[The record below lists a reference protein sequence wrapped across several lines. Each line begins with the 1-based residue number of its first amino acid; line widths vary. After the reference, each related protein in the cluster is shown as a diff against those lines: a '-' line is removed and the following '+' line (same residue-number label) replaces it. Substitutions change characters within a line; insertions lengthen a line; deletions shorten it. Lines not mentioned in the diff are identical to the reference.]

1 MIKFAVKLFHNA
13 YVSFTFKLLRL
24 LFYKNNNKHR
34 NSFLIINTGFL
45 GDVIITSL
53 LMENEEKFGHYSEI
67 YYLFIN
73 QHKELFKEYSGK
85 GRIFYFNLKRYRY
98 DILYKIIMII
108 KLRKLSFKYAIN
120 VSAARG
126 FTNDSLTLFSGALE
140 KYYISNIN
148 FYLSEKTNKYIVNYY
163 TNRLFTDID
172 NEYEKHK
179 LLINWLSNSNKEI
192 HFFNKIVFNT
202 FGISTDKTNG
212 KKIIS
217 IAPLTRN
224 NDKNWCLCNFK
235 ELIKILSEN
244 FFIYLIGSKK
254 QKNQLNFLKDNNANV
269 INLAGKFKL
278 YQLPSILKKSS
289 LFIGNDSGLT
299 HLAAKLN
306 IPTIAIIGGGSYG
319 RFFPIPFDN
328 LDIKYSFYFMD
339 CFGCDWKCKY
349 KEKYCLTGITV
360 QDILKTVDSL
370 IGNIYNYKNINSKMS
385 K

>member
-1 MIKFAVKLFHNA
+1 MIKFALKLFHNI
-13 YVSFTFKLLRL
+13 YVYFTFKILSL
-24 LFYKNNNKHR
+24 LFHKNNSKHR

-53 LMENEEKFGHYSEI
+53 FMENEEKFEHYSKI

-85 GRIFYFNLKRYRY
+85 GCILYLNLKRYRY
-98 DILYKIIMII
+98 DIFYKIIMII
-108 KLRKLSFKYAIN
+108 KLRKLSLKYAIN

-140 KYYISNIN
+140 KYYINDIN
-148 FYLSEKTNKYIVNYY
+148 FYLSEKTNKYIVDYY
-163 TNRLFTDID
+163 TNRLFTDIE

-179 LLINWLSNSNKEI
+179 LLINWLTNSDKEI
-192 HFFNKIVFNT
+192 QFFNKGVFNT
-202 FGISTDKTNG
+202 YGISIDKTNE

-224 NDKNWCLCNFK
+224 CDKNWCMRNFK

-244 FFIYLIGSKK
+244 FFIYLIGSRK
-254 QKNQLNFLKDNNANV
+254 QKNQLDFLKDNNANV

-306 IPTIAIIGGGSYG
+306 IPAIAIIGGGSYG
-319 RFFPIPFDN
+319 RFFPIPFND
-328 LDIKYSFYFMD
+328 LDIKYTFYFMD

-349 KEKYCLTGITV
+349 KEKYCLTKISV
-360 QDILKTVDSL
+360 EDILKNVDFL
-370 IGNIYNYKNINSKMS
+370 IGNIYNYKNINSKDE
-385 K
+385 